1 MGESRPGRFMPR
13 RCSVV
18 REELNDQVRPY
29 RMQALNKTSVC
40 RANQVLIF
48 KQAERPSQVYV
59 AEGLAQ
65 RAYRKSSIVCSCDWP
80 AAEGRDFQRDV
91 HPA

>member
-1 MGESRPGRFMPR
+1 
-13 RCSVV
+13 
-18 REELNDQVRPY
+18 
-29 RMQALNKTSVC
+29 MQALNETLVC

-65 RAYRKSSIVCSCDWP
+65 RAYRKSSIVCSCDTGLP
-80 AAEGRDFQRDV
+80 QKGEIFNGTFTPPDLVPNAVNLPSQSSLQQLVVNDEV
-91 HPA
+91 